1 MFSKQISLNKGDRKM
16 NKTQIGVRIRPTT
29 RKKLEE
35 IAQNK
40 EMTISELVRRI
51 VENYVELG

>member
-1 MFSKQISLNKGDRKM
+1 M